1 MGEALVGPIIV
12 ERGLEQGGPN
22 STDLYKV
29 IGKEQVQTAQIS
41 KLGVP
46 FKTVF
51 ISAIAQGDDNI
62 LTTTSP
68 YALQNLLQLTLNL
81 CSK

>member
-1 MGEALVGPIIV
+1 MGPIIDDRV
-12 ERGLEQGGPN
+12 LEQGGPN
-22 STDLYKV
+22 STDLNKV
-29 IGKEQVQTAQIS
+29 FGKEQIQTAQLF

-68 YALQNLLQLTLNL
+68 YALQNLLQLTLNF